1 MTDKGRKFE
10 VVNRDGEVFEGTTMA
25 EARAKMIAAARDEM
39 ARRHAANPD
48 AVPQFNLRMARLAA
62 ARKREQQRF
71 DHLVMGKPRP
81 VERVTEGRKSGRRRP
96 KTVERPVRLEPG
108 IEEAVQLREAWDH
121 KVYGTPE
128 THERASRTHSGAL
141 AQLNR
146 NGTITNDQL
155 EWAAQIANV
164 YRSLEADVAVKVAS
178 LEARV
183 DQSRRSGDA
192 AESVYRVRMHLAY
205 GYWRDL
211 IPVPKQLV
219 LDMIVDD
226 AIGYTIAARIYRV
239 HNRRAKRLLLEA
251 LDRWPRCVA
260 HAFSM
265 VDHATADAMNHGR
278 TVDPVWLD
286 GPSKAYWGQVDPTA
300 PPTTGQPAIIGID
313 LASRPE
319 LSGPVQT
326 LDPAFLDERGL
337 LREWSEI
344 AEIIRARL
352 VE

>member
-10 VVNRDGEVFEGTTMA
+10 VVNRDGEIFDGTTFA
-25 EARAKMIAAARDEM
+25 EAKARMIAAARADL
-39 ARRHAANPD
+39 ARRHAENPQSV
-48 AVPQFNLRMARLAA
+48 AAFNQRMARLAA
-62 ARKREQQRF
+62 ARKREQQRV
-71 DHLVMGKPRP
+71 DHLVLGKPRP
-81 VERVTEGRKSGRRRP
+81 VERVTEGKRKGRRKP
-96 KTVERPVRLEPG
+96 KTIERPARLEPG
-108 IEEAVQLREAWDH
+108 IEEAVRLREDWDH
-121 KVYGTPE
+121 KAVGTPE
-128 THERASRTHSGAL
+128 THERAGRTHSGAL
-141 AQLNR
+141 AQLHR

-155 EWAAQIANV
+155 EFAAQIANV

-183 DQSRRSGDA
+183 DQSRRGHTP
-192 AESVYRVRMHLAY
+192 AESIYRVRMHLAY

-211 IPVPKQLV
+211 IPAPKALV
-219 LDMIVDD
+219 LDMIVGD

-265 VDHATADAMNHGR
+265 VDGATAEAMNHGR
-278 TVDPVWLD
+278 AVDPVWLD
-286 GPSKAYWGQVDPTA
+286 GPSDDEIRRDKSEQADEFRRAGDCVRNSSA
-300 PPTTGQPAIIGID
+300 LPA
-313 LASRPE
+313 
-319 LSGPVQT
+319 

-344 AEIIRARL
+344 AEIIRARIFGDDA
-352 VE
+352 EG